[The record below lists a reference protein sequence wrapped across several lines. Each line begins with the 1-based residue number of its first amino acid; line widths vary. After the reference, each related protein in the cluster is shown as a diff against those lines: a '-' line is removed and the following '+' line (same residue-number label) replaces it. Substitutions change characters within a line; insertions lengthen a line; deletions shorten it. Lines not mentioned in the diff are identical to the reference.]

1 MCQCVNHDQEK
12 RFPWCLIFHCR
23 TSIDGAKNNLWD
35 VQSVPTSD
43 KSQSRP
49 QASGCDRMFIN
60 SASVTSVGATQ
71 IIGNDWEIMKASAGL
86 SLPSWP
92 LTSRSPGDFDSSG
105 ADAAVGWRLEL
116 SFFCSP
122 GFFFLPTE
130 TVCLCSCLSSGV
142 WFTYLWHRVCIRHC
156 DHTAWVTWHTD
167 WTICQSGG
175 KPFVILCLYRAQF
188 TSPSPTFKW
197 IRGEKEAHNAMF
209 TDAACPQDSGT
220 LTIFEKNTDES
231 LSAS

>member
-1 MCQCVNHDQEK
+1 
-12 RFPWCLIFHCR
+12 
-23 TSIDGAKNNLWD
+23 
-35 VQSVPTSD
+35 
-43 KSQSRP
+43 
-49 QASGCDRMFIN
+49 MFIN

-105 ADAAVGWRLEL
+105 ADPAVGWRLEL

-122 GFFFLPTE
+122 VLFCFCPQKPCVCVL
-130 TVCLCSCLSSGV
+130 VCL
-142 WFTYLWHRVCIRHC
+142 LWSDSLIYGTGCVFEYC

-175 KPFVILCLYRAQF
+175 KPFVILYLYHTQF
-188 TSPSPTFKW
+188 TSPSTTFKW